1 LAEKAMRT
9 EEVNL
14 SERKLIDRNYIIEPE
29 EVKAYRQEEVSVKL
43 RDD

>member
-1 LAEKAMRT
+1 LEEKAIRM

-29 EVKAYRQEEVSVKL
+29 VVKVYRQEEVPVKL